1 MELKNADTRHVGS
14 ADLLGSS
21 VVPSSIIYSQTWI
34 TPDDATKM
42 LDRFGDDTR
51 NLATLTKNPM
61 VIEYAD
67 VMANGGWIMNA
78 QPLIFDTDGT
88 LVDGFKRL
96 AACVVSDTRFY
107 TQVAK
112 NVRKDT
118 LHTVDQHRK
127 RNYTGVLESRGE
139 MNAGAIQILM
149 SKLIRFE
156 NGLLGVEAFQISWS
170 RFDIVFDANPK
181 IKSAVEI
188 ATNFPRCNLH
198 ATARA
203 TLCFMALRANKE
215 KELQSFLAEMTTAT
229 PGKVTA
235 AGKISEQMQILRV
248 NKTPYPVD
256 VALALAIMAFNDF
269 CLETV
274 RNKPYKWSPKTPRG
288 SDGDSSDTSEHLRLT
303 SPNLG
308 MPTVEGYLG
317 LREGSYDIK
326 ATTTAQMTEETLKKL
341 KEGAAG
347 NEARPD
353 IVTMRVTPELAEK
366 WLTHNN
372 DGNRKYQQ
380 SHIDMIARDITSGNW
395 MVNAQ
400 PVSFKG
406 DPLGAD
412 PTSANLLNGQHRL
425 GAIVAAKM
433 PVELPIATGIH
444 PGAFLTYDKHA
455 KKDQDMGLKGDFRAV
470 RAAAKFQ
477 WRIDEGG
484 DPLDRRTP
492 SESELRATIDR
503 HPTLENYFHEA
514 RKYKNFG
521 SAGVMTFFLY
531 HIFTR
536 DAALSREFMQGMS
549 DGLGL
554 GKDNPIANARSP
566 FVGPR
571 EKVDRRYHLGLLLK
585 AWDDF
590 LVYKRAS

>member
-1 MELKNADTRHVGS
+1 MDLETADRHVES

-21 VVPSSIIYSQTWI
+21 VVLSSIKYSRRWV
-34 TPDDATKM
+34 TPQDAAEM
-42 LDRFGDDTR
+42 LSRYAGSTHDV
-51 NLATLTKNPM
+51 ATLKKSAT

-96 AACVVSDTRFY
+96 AACVLSDTRFY
-107 TQVAK
+107 TQVAE

-127 RNYTGVLESRGE
+127 RNYTGVLESRGV
-139 MNAGAIQILM
+139 MNTGAIQTLM
-149 SKLIRFE
+149 SKLIRLE
-156 NGLLGVEAFQISWS
+156 NGLLGIETFQISWS
-170 RFDIVFDANPK
+170 RFDIVFDANPE
-181 IKSAVEI
+181 IRRAVKI
-188 ATNFPRCNLH
+188 ATDFPRCNLH

-203 TLCFMALRANKE
+203 TLCFMALRADKE
-215 KELQSFLAEMTTAT
+215 NELQSFLAEMTMAT
-229 PGKVTA
+229 SGKVTA
-235 AGKISEQMQILRV
+235 ASKISEQMLILRA

-269 CLETV
+269 CAGTV
-274 RNKPYKWSPKTPRG
+274 RNKPYKWSPKTQREA
-288 SDGDSSDTSEHLRLT
+288 DEVSSDTTGHQRL
-303 SPNLG
+303 SVPNLG
-308 MPTVEGYLG
+308 MPSVEGYPG

-326 ATTTAQMTEETLKKL
+326 ATSTVQMTEATIEKLKK
-341 KEGAAG
+341 GAAG

-353 IVTMRVTPELAEK
+353 IVTMRVTPELAER

-380 SHIDMIARDITSGNW
+380 SHINMIARDITSGNW

-406 DPLGAD
+406 DPFGAD

-425 GAIVAAKM
+425 GAIVAAQM
-433 PVELPIATGIH
+433 PVELPVATGIH
-444 PGAFLTYDKHA
+444 PEAFLTYDTHG

-503 HPTLENYFHEA
+503 HPTLADYFHEA

-536 DAALSREFMQGMS
+536 DAALSREFLQGMS

-571 EKVDRRYHLGLLLK
+571 DKVDRRYHLGLLLK
-585 AWDDF
+585 AWNDF
-590 LVYKRAS
+590 LAYKGAS